1 MSVQVAILAGGL
13 ATRLRPLSLE
23 KPKSMFVIC
32 GRPFLAYQ
40 LEFLA
45 AQGLRDILLC
55 TGYLGE
61 RIEAYFR
68 DGASFGARLQYSRE
82 EGVLLG
88 TAGAL
93 KKAGPLLA
101 DEFFVMY
108 GDSYLSVDFAAVHR
122 YFKKFDKTA
131 LMTVFKNNNRYG
143 RSNVALAGNL
153 VAGYSKNKP
162 AESMIYID
170 YGVMLFRK
178 SVLDLIPAG
187 EFHPLEEVLT
197 KLAGGREMLAY
208 EVPERFYEVG
218 SWRGLAEFRRFIA
231 GKKGLK

>member
-1 MSVQVAILAGGL
+1 LNVQVVILAGGL
-13 ATRLRPLSLE
+13 ATRLRPLSL
-23 KPKSMFVIC
+23 KTPKSLLMIC

-45 AQGLRDILLC
+45 AQGIKNIVLC

-68 DGASFGARLQYSRE
+68 DGASLGVRLQYSRE
-82 EGVLLG
+82 GSVLLG

-93 KKAGPLLA
+93 KNAGPLLA

-108 GDSYLSVDFAAVHR
+108 GDSYLSIDFAAVYR
-122 YFKKFDKTA
+122 YFKSFDKTA
-131 LMTVFKNNNRYG
+131 LMTVYRNCGRYG
-143 RSNVALAGNL
+143 QSNVALAGNL
-153 VAGYSKNKP
+153 VAGYSKNEP
-162 AESMIYID
+162 AKSMIYID
-170 YGVMLFRK
+170 YGALLFRK

-187 EFHPLEEVLT
+187 EFHPLEKVLA
-197 KLAGGREMLAY
+197 KLAERKEMLAY

-218 SWRGLAEFRRFIA
+218 SWRGLAEFRRFMA